1 MTRYAGRGGLD
12 AADASELPARSV
24 PFLLRYVRRHLRL
37 SLALLFI
44 VTGGALCAV
53 AAQYGLKLLVDGMTT
68 PGTDRRGVMLSLG
81 LFLGLLGVESV
92 CWRLG
97 GFLGSRAIIRVG
109 EDIRI
114 DLFEAVSARSWEFYN
129 AQASGALAGRI
140 AAAAGAATTV
150 MRTVVWSV
158 VPPVTDLVG
167 SVVVLATIDW
177 RIGGTL
183 VVVAGV
189 ATAVLHR
196 MGLRGFPVHRSYHR
210 EAAEVS
216 GALADVLGNMGLVRA
231 YGARRRERNG
241 LRRRMEHEGRAHAA
255 SWLFLERLRCWHD
268 GAFWLVNAAVLTASV
283 LQWSRGGLSTG
294 SVVVAT
300 TLTLRILAGSREMAL
315 SLLGLSQQLGAVS
328 EAVETLRVPGKEGAS
343 ATLPPLRP
351 RDGTIEL
358 RRVRHA
364 PEGGCRLFAELDLC
378 VPAGQRIGV
387 VGPSGAGKSTLL
399 RLIQG
404 IVAPEEGEVLL
415 GGQALAGHAR
425 DSLAEAFS
433 VVTQE
438 VALFQRSVAE
448 NLCYGRPGAP
458 WEEVLAVSRAVG
470 CDDFIENLPMGY
482 DTVVGERG
490 IRLSGGQRQRVAVA
504 RALLRQAPVL
514 LLDEATSALDSE
526 AERQVQRAVL
536 DLAGERTVVAV
547 AHRLSTV
554 MAFDRVI
561 VLQGGR
567 VVEDGTPPDL
577 CRGTGYFAATWR
589 LQHGAGGMDEPGQKL
604 HLNPVQLESRS
615 SVSSTGGIAW

>member
-1 MTRYAGRGGLD
+1 MTRAGELAKRR
-12 AADASELPARSV
+12 AAQEAACGMAAPTESV
-24 PFLLRYVRRHLRL
+24 PFLLHYVRRHLRL
-37 SLALLFI
+37 SLALLGV

-53 AAQYGLKLLVDGMTT
+53 AAQYGLKLLVDGMTA
-68 PGTDRRGVMLSLG
+68 PGPDHHGVMLSLG
-81 LFLGLLGVESV
+81 LFLGLLGVESL

-97 GFLGSRAIIRVG
+97 GFLGSRAVIRVG

-114 DLFEAVSARSWEFYN
+114 DLFEAVSARSWEFFN

-140 AAAAGAATTV
+140 TAAAGAATAV
-150 MRTVVWSV
+150 LRTVVWSV

-167 SVVVLATIDW
+167 SIVVLASIDW

-189 ATAVLHR
+189 ATVVLHR
-196 MGLRGFPVHRSYHR
+196 LGRRGFPVHRAYHR

-216 GALADVLGNMGLVRA
+216 GLLADVLGNMGRVRA
-231 YGARRRERNG
+231 YGARRRERDG
-241 LRRRMEHEGRAHAA
+241 LRRRMEQEGRAHAA
-255 SWLFLERLRCWHD
+255 SWMFLERLRCWHD

-283 LQWSRGGLSTG
+283 VQWSRGGLSTG

-300 TLTLRILAGSREMAL
+300 TLTLRLLAGSREMAL

-328 EAVETLRVPGKEGAS
+328 EAVETLRVPGEEAAS
-343 ATLPPLRP
+343 AALPPLRP
-351 RDGTIEL
+351 RDGTVEL
-358 RRVRHA
+358 RRVRYA
-364 PEGGCRLFAELDLC
+364 PEGGRRLFAELDLRI
-378 VPAGQRIGV
+378 PAGQRVGV

-399 RLIQG
+399 RLVQG
-404 IVAPEEGEVLL
+404 IVAPEGGEVLL

-438 VALFQRSVAE
+438 VALFGRSVAE
-448 NLCYGRPGAP
+448 NLCYGRPGAA
-458 WEEVLAVSRAVG
+458 WDEVLAVSRAVG
-470 CDDFIENLPMGY
+470 CSGFVETLPAGY

-490 IRLSGGQRQRVAVA
+490 IRLSGGQRQRVAIA

-526 AERQVQRAVL
+526 AERQVQQAVL
-536 DLAGERTVVAV
+536 DLAGERTVIAV

-561 VLQGGR
+561 VLLGGR
-567 VVEDGTPPDL
+567 IIEDGTPSDL
-577 CRGTGYFAATWR
+577 RNGRGYFGTTWR
-589 LQHGAGGMDEPGQKL
+589 LQNSPGVL
-604 HLNPVQLESRS
+604 IPDALT
-615 SVSSTGGIAW
+615 VSSYATPLGPCL